1 MKKTILMGSSLALAT
16 LLFTGCGSSFN
27 SMLGIPNTKQEMVQ
41 KSDDKEMADA
51 FSIFIEQRNNQSLD
65 RKVDVLTSKKGLIE
79 LSAYNFIRFK
89 DKVTS
94 KTFNENFLSF
104 IQNSQ
109 VVKLYVDTASK
120 RGNSVKA
127 YKGDINL
134 MTFGN
139 DVNIMKRG
147 DNVQYIYSMSPTFI
161 EFDKNNKIVSILTH
175 THDKYNELN
184 NPNGNISL
192 DTMFYVFTGT
202 KAQAKQAFLTAK
214 TLEDSF
220 LYNAN

>member
-127 YKGDINL
+127 YKIDTILLFLSNSIHVGL
-134 MTFGN
+134 
-139 DVNIMKRG
+139 
-147 DNVQYIYSMSPTFI
+147 I
-161 EFDKNNKIVSILTH
+161 E
-175 THDKYNELN
+175 
-184 NPNGNISL
+184 
-192 DTMFYVFTGT
+192 
-202 KAQAKQAFLTAK
+202 
-214 TLEDSF
+214 
-220 LYNAN
+220 